1 MMPNFADIWEGIA
14 AALPDATAAVHGFE
28 SHTWREFED
37 RSARLA
43 AALATSGI
51 GHDDKVA
58 LYLFNGFEYHE
69 AQFAAFKQRS
79 VPCNVNYRYV
89 ATELAYLL
97 DNADAAAVF
106 FDVSL
111 AERITAVRPNCP
123 QVRLWVQVGGG
134 ELLEGAKHFE
144 DLIAEHE
151 PAPPIERSGD
161 DLWFLYTG
169 GTTGNPKAVM
179 WPHGELQKS
188 GAAYY
193 GPLGR
198 SVPTQVD
205 QAVEAACE
213 LHERNRVT
221 RVLAAAP
228 LMHGTSGIV
237 SLQVLSVGGAVAT
250 LPSRSFDAKELWE
263 VVAHHRLTTLTI
275 VGEAFARPMLAELA
289 RARDAGTPHDLS
301 SVYQIMSSGV
311 MWSRE
316 SKAAF
321 LEFREMTLVDTLGSS
336 ESPGQGIQ
344 RTRGDGDVAGT
355 GRFEL
360 SDTTTVLTEDGRE
373 VVPGSGEVG
382 RLANRGIVPLGYY
395 KDAEKTAETFPT
407 VNGVRYAI
415 PGDYATIEADRTITL
430 LGRGSVCINSGGEKI
445 YPEEVEEAL
454 KSHPAVLDCNVVGLP
469 DERWGQS
476 VAAVMSL
483 CDGLA
488 VDDDELIAHARQHL
502 AAYKTP
508 KRFFRVPQV
517 LRGPNGKPDYVWAR
531 RTAEEA
537 AGVE

>member
-1 MMPNFADIWEGIA
+1 MPNFADIWEGIA
-14 AALPDATAAVHGFE
+14 QAMPDATAAAHGFE
-28 SHTWREFED
+28 SHSWREFED

-43 AALATSGI
+43 AALDDAGV

-58 LYLFNGFEYHE
+58 LYLFNGFEYQE
-69 AQFAAFKQRS
+69 AQFAAFKQRA

-89 ATELAYLL
+89 AAELQYLL
-97 DNADAAAVF
+97 ENADAKAVF

-111 AERITAVRPNCP
+111 ADRIEAVRAACP
-123 QVRLWVQVGGG
+123 ELRLLVQVGGG
-134 ELLEGAKHFE
+134 DLLDGAVHFE
-144 DLIAEHE
+144 DLVASHQ
-151 PAPPIERSGD
+151 PAAPIERSGD

-179 WPHGELQKS
+179 WPHAELQKS

-193 GPLGR
+193 TPLDRG
-198 SVPTQVD
+198 VPQTVEEAVD
-205 QAVEAACE
+205 AACE
-213 LHERNRVT
+213 LRDRNRST

-237 SLQVLSVGGAVAT
+237 SLQVLSVGGTVAT
-250 LPSRSFDAKELWE
+250 LPSRSFDATELWE
-263 VVAHHRLTTLTI
+263 VVAHHRLTMLTI

-301 SVYQIMSSGV
+301 SVFQIMSSGV

-316 SKAAF
+316 SKEAF
-321 LEFREMTLVDTLGSS
+321 LEFRQMTLVDTLGSS
-336 ESPGQGIQ
+336 ESPGQGTQ
-344 RTRGDGDVAGT
+344 RTRGGEEVAST

-360 SDTTTVLTEDGRE
+360 SETTTVLTDDGHE
-373 VVPGSGEVG
+373 VVPGSGDVG

-395 KDAEKTAETFPT
+395 KDQAKTDETFPT
-407 VNGVRYAI
+407 VRGVRYAI
-415 PGDYATIEADRTITL
+415 PGDYATIEADGTITL

-454 KSHPAVLDCNVVGLP
+454 KSHPGVLDCNVVGLA

-476 VAAVMSL
+476 VTAVISL
-483 CDGLA
+483 VDGTE
-488 VDDDELIAHARQHL
+488 VSDDDLVAHAREHL

-508 KRFFRVPQV
+508 KRFFRVPSV
-517 LRGPNGKPDYVWAR
+517 MRGPNGKPDYTWAR
-531 RTAEEA
+531 TTAETLA
-537 AGVE
+537 AE

>member
-1 MMPNFADIWEGIA
+1 MPNFADIWEGIA
-14 AALPDATAAVHGFE
+14 QAMPDATAAAHGFE
-28 SHTWREFED
+28 SHSWREFED

-43 AALATSGI
+43 AALDDAGV

-58 LYLFNGFEYHE
+58 LYLFNGFEYQE
-69 AQFAAFKQRS
+69 AQFAAFKQRA

-89 ATELAYLL
+89 AAELQYLL
-97 DNADAAAVF
+97 DNADAKAVF

-111 AERITAVRPNCP
+111 ADRIEAVRAACP
-123 QVRLWVQVGGG
+123 ELRLLVQVGGG
-134 ELLEGAKHFE
+134 DLLDGAVHFE
-144 DLIAEHE
+144 DLVASHQ
-151 PAPPIERSGD
+151 PAAPIERSGD

-179 WPHGELQKS
+179 WPHAELQKS

-193 GPLGR
+193 NPLDRG
-198 SVPTQVD
+198 VPQTVEEAVD
-205 QAVEAACE
+205 AACE
-213 LHERNRVT
+213 LRDRNRST

-237 SLQVLSVGGAVAT
+237 SLQVLSVGGTVAT
-250 LPSRSFDAKELWE
+250 LPSRSFDATELWE
-263 VVAHHRLTTLTI
+263 VVAHHRLTMLTI

-301 SVYQIMSSGV
+301 SVFQIMSSGV

-316 SKAAF
+316 SKEAF
-321 LEFREMTLVDTLGSS
+321 LEFRQMTLVDTLGSS
-336 ESPGQGIQ
+336 ESPGQGTQ
-344 RTRGDGDVAGT
+344 RTRGGEEVAST

-360 SDTTTVLTEDGRE
+360 SETTTVLTDDGHE
-373 VVPGSGEVG
+373 VVPGSGDVG

-395 KDAEKTAETFPT
+395 KDQAKTDETFPT
-407 VNGVRYAI
+407 VRGVRYAI
-415 PGDYATIEADRTITL
+415 PGDYATIEADGTITL

-454 KSHPAVLDCNVVGLP
+454 KSHPGVLDCNVVGLA

-476 VAAVMSL
+476 VTAVISL
-483 CDGLA
+483 VDGTE
-488 VDDDELIAHARQHL
+488 VSDDDLVAHAREHL

-508 KRFFRVPQV
+508 KRFFRVPSV
-517 LRGPNGKPDYVWAR
+517 MRGPNGKPDYTWAR
-531 RTAEEA
+531 TTAETLA
-537 AGVE
+537 AE

>member
-1 MMPNFADIWEGIA
+1 MPNFADIWEGIA
-14 AALPDATAAVHGFE
+14 QAMPDATAAAHGFE
-28 SHTWREFED
+28 SHSWREFED

-43 AALATSGI
+43 AALDDAGV

-58 LYLFNGFEYHE
+58 LYLFNGFEYQE
-69 AQFAAFKQRS
+69 AQFAAFKQRA

-89 ATELAYLL
+89 AAELQYLL
-97 DNADAAAVF
+97 ENADAKAVF

-111 AERITAVRPNCP
+111 ADRIEAVRAACP
-123 QVRLWVQVGGG
+123 ELRLLVQVGGG
-134 ELLEGAKHFE
+134 DLLDGAVHFE
-144 DLIAEHE
+144 DLVASHQ
-151 PAPPIERSGD
+151 PAAPIERSGD

-179 WPHGELQKS
+179 WPHAELQKS

-193 GPLGR
+193 NPLDRG
-198 SVPTQVD
+198 VPQTVEEAVD
-205 QAVEAACE
+205 AACE
-213 LHERNRVT
+213 LRDRNRST

-237 SLQVLSVGGAVAT
+237 SLQVLSVGGTVAT
-250 LPSRSFDAKELWE
+250 LPSRSFDATELWE
-263 VVAHHRLTTLTI
+263 VVAHHRLTMLTI

-301 SVYQIMSSGV
+301 SVFQIMSSGV

-316 SKAAF
+316 SKEAF
-321 LEFREMTLVDTLGSS
+321 LEFRQMTLVDTLGSS
-336 ESPGQGIQ
+336 ESPGQGTQ
-344 RTRGDGDVAGT
+344 RTRGGEEVAST

-360 SDTTTVLTEDGRE
+360 SETTTVLTDDGHE
-373 VVPGSGEVG
+373 VVPGSGDVG

-395 KDAEKTAETFPT
+395 KDQAKTDETFPT
-407 VNGVRYAI
+407 VRGVRYAI
-415 PGDYATIEADRTITL
+415 PGDYATIEADGTITL

-454 KSHPAVLDCNVVGLP
+454 KSHPGVLDCNVVGLA

-476 VAAVMSL
+476 VTAVISL
-483 CDGLA
+483 VDGTE
-488 VDDDELIAHARQHL
+488 VSDDDLVAHAREHL

-508 KRFFRVPQV
+508 KRFFRVPSV
-517 LRGPNGKPDYVWAR
+517 MRGPNGKPDYTWAR
-531 RTAEEA
+531 TTAETLA
-537 AGVE
+537 AE